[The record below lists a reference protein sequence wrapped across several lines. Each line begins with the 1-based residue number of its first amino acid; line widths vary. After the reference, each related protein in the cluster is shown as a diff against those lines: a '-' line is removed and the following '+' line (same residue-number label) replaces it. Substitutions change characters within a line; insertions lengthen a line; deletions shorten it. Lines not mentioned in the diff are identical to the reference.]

1 MKAWPLL
8 IQSAVVVVS
17 GVAVGAAAGQHDTHA
32 APIQAVGGQSASC
45 PQGAKDA
52 LSIAERRRSTTGSS
66 SNVELRRRV
75 ARLRQTVDAVTDSLR
90 PCTTGP
96 VAGEAPAPAAQRGPA
111 VARKRAPS
119 ASEKLPV
126 AADPAPM
133 AMDHSK
139 MEMGA
144 TDPGS
149 MTKGDPKLPYMPAE
163 RVMDPACPTADF
175 AAAPKAVFNRRIY
188 YFCSPQDRDEFRKD
202 PAGYLKK
209 HPRG

>member
-1 MKAWPLL
+1 M
-8 IQSAVVVVS
+8 
-17 GVAVGAAAGQHDTHA
+17 
-32 APIQAVGGQSASC
+32 
-45 PQGAKDA
+45 
-52 LSIAERRRSTTGSS
+52 AERRRSTTGSS
-66 SNVELRRRV
+66 SNAELRRRV
-75 ARLRQTVDAVTDSLR
+75 ERLRQTVDAVTDSLR

-96 VAGEAPAPAAQRGPA
+96 VAGEAPAPAAQQREPA
-111 VARKRAPS
+111 TARKRAPS
-119 ASEKLPV
+119 ASETLPV
-126 AADPAPM
+126 AADQAPT

>member
-1 MKAWPLL
+1 MKAWLRP
-8 IQSAVVVVS
+8 IQSAMVVVS
-17 GVAVGAAAGQHDTHA
+17 VVAVGAAAGQHDNHA
-32 APIQAVGGQSASC
+32 APSQAEGSQSASC
-45 PQGAKDA
+45 AQAAKDA

-66 SNVELRRRV
+66 SNAELRRRV
-75 ARLRQTVDAVTDSLR
+75 ARLRQSVDAVTDSLR

-96 VAGEAPAPAAQRGPA
+96 AAGEAPAPAAQRGPA
-111 VARKRAPS
+111 VARERAPL

-126 AADPAPM
+126 AADQAPT

-139 MEMGA
+139 TEMGA
-144 TDPGS
+144 TEPGS